1 MDSLKIN
8 SSPSAKEPVP
18 SESREIAR
26 PRAGRKGFVVQV
38 LRTEIIFGAGDTGT
52 GVMAKG
58 ILKSSQNDLQEEV
71 TRRHSFAGEE
81 DEVPEGNNTTS
92 RIHTLAQ
99 RRVSFAP
106 DVTLHS
112 FDFVPEVRD
121 VRLPR
126 RRNGAV
132 AGGSQEEPANRLPG
146 DEPVDGR
153 DDRDREMPEEG
164 IMEITEVFQP
174 SHEMEMTEIFKR
186 HDETMELTEIQR
198 AEDSEPMELTEVQ
211 AHEVQVQDVPQ
222 RVHTPPPKRR
232 KISDLSE
239 DMELSLMKMSPIGLH
254 SPQKPQEG
262 QALRSLS
269 PPSSSPSSSPSPPAL
284 RSPSPPP
291 PAPQERYSLEQFLD
305 DAGVTFLIDTT
316 WVETQDPVVFPLST
330 LPALQFRTDQ
340 VYTPLY
346 VDMPVLEMSA
356 FVCRELLRRIEQ
368 SRRQFDDLEQQVSSS
383 PPPLLLKEYFTSG
396 PEMRRLMNQQLQLVK
411 SFAKLE
417 AKKAWYDW
425 RIQHLKGLQNVLTEN
440 LALLQDERTKL
451 DADLQR
457 ARGINARTADLL
469 QSLRREVELV
479 KGLPS
484 QVYKRESRLSDKL
497 RLEQLKQELVAHK
510 IALNDAQQLQQQRQ
524 TILSEIESKTREC
537 AHLKTR
543 ISSLLSQRKADGSEY
558 DMSKLRK
565 KLDMLGVMSG
575 IHFRELRG
583 SLLSIEC
590 AGFPVLTIDLSLC
603 YSARQQ
609 ACQVATEDPFYGH
622 FLHYLIAQLP
632 EETDF
637 LGELMVQLRTSVSS
651 IVQYKLL
658 KLLFPMRI
666 AMNQEAI
673 LVELKDYDPHTNTC
687 CFYKFSF
694 EELAKVIVRENSS
707 LSISVHVITNDDV
720 SLAMLSNRFIMK
732 TRKILPWVN
741 TNNIKMLL
749 T

>member
-1 MDSLKIN
+1 MDSGKIN
-8 SSPSAKEPVP
+8 SSPSAKGPVP

-26 PRAGRKGFVVQV
+26 LRARKKGFVVQV
-38 LRTEIIFGAGDTGT
+38 LETEFIFGAGDTGT

-58 ILKSSQNDLQEEV
+58 ILKSSQNDSQEEV
-71 TRRHSFAGEE
+71 TRRHSFAGE
-81 DEVPEGNNTTS
+81 DNDVPEGNNTTS

-126 RRNGAV
+126 RRSGAV
-132 AGGSQEEPANRLPG
+132 AGGAQEEPANRVPG
-146 DEPVDGR
+146 DESVDDR
-153 DDRDREMPEEG
+153 DDRDRQPPEEG
-164 IMEITEVFQP
+164 VMEITEVFQP

-211 AHEVQVQDVPQ
+211 AHEVQAQDVLQ

-254 SPQKPQEG
+254 SPQKPQER
-262 QALRSLS
+262 QAPRSL
-269 PPSSSPSSSPSPPAL
+269 PPPSSSPSPPAR
-284 RSPSPPP
+284 RSPSPPLPPP
-291 PAPQERYSLEQFLD
+291 PAPQERYSLRQFLD

-316 WVETQDPVVFPLST
+316 SVETQDPVVFPLRT
-330 LPALQFRTDQ
+330 LSAPQFRTDQ

-396 PEMRRLMNQQLQLVK
+396 PEMRQLMNQQLQLVK

-440 LALLQDERTKL
+440 LALLQDEQAKL

-457 ARGINARTADLL
+457 ARRINSRTAELL

-484 QVYKRESRLSDKL
+484 QVYKKESRLSDKL
-497 RLEQLKQELVAHK
+497 RLEQLKQELGAHK
-510 IALNDAQQLQQQRQ
+510 IALNDAQQLQRQRQ
-524 TILSEIESKTREC
+524 TILSEINSKTREC
-537 AHLKTR
+537 AQLKTR
-543 ISSLLSQRKADGSEY
+543 ISFQLSHRKADASEY
-558 DMSKLRK
+558 DMVKLRK
-565 KLDMLGVMSG
+565 KLDMLGVISG
-575 IHFRELRG
+575 VHFRELRG

-590 AGFPVLTIDLSLC
+590 TGFPVLTIDLSLC
-603 YSARQQ
+603 HSARQQ

-622 FLHYLIAQLP
+622 FLQYIIAQLP
-632 EETDF
+632 EDTDF
-637 LGELMVQLRTSVSS
+637 LMELMEQLRMS
-651 IVQYKLL
+651 IPSIGQYKLL

-666 AMNQEAI
+666 AINQEKI
-673 LVELKDYDPHTNTC
+673 FVELKDYDPHTNTC

-694 EELAKVIVRENSS
+694 EELVKVMLRENSS

-720 SLAMLSNRFIMK
+720 SLAMLSNRFITK
-732 TRKILPWVN
+732 TRKILPWAN
-741 TNNIKMLL
+741 ANKIKMLFV
-749 T
+749 